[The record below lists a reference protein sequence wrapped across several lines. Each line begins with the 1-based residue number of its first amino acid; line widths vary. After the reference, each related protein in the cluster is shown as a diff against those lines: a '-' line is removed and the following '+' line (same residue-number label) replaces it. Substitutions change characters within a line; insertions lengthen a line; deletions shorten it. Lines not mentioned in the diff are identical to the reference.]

1 MRGLNVNELGGETI
15 ASVGSRSWKV
25 KDEKACIQTTNTGE
39 SLPKK
44 LGRTYFSFDR
54 VFDEYATTKEV
65 YEESSSDL
73 VKSFVKGVSGSIVAY
88 GQTGSGKTYT
98 MQGEGSI
105 KEGAAGKNGV
115 IQMVVQDIFSELAN
129 FPISAFL
136 IRLSVIEVYNDE
148 IRDLLND
155 SSQKKVTT
163 RYDSKLGLSVDS
175 SEEFVTD
182 YPGMID
188 LFNIADSKRIVR
200 RTEMND
206 MSSRSHAIYRITLE
220 KKDLDINVDEGK
232 DDEAVQVSTL
242 NILDLAGFDSVQTV
256 QKSAKNLNETQ
267 KEGININ
274 KR

>member
-1 MRGLNVNELGGETI
+1 MYSLRVGLL
-15 ASVGSRSWKV
+15 
-25 KDEKACIQTTNTGE
+25 
-39 SLPKK
+39 
-44 LGRTYFSFDR
+44 YH
-54 VFDEYATTKEV
+54 
-65 YEESSSDL
+65 
-73 VKSFVKGVSGSIVAY
+73 
-88 GQTGSGKTYT
+88 
-98 MQGEGSI
+98 
-105 KEGAAGKNGV
+105 
-115 IQMVVQDIFSELAN
+115 
-129 FPISAFL
+129 
-136 IRLSVIEVYNDE
+136 
-148 IRDLLND
+148 
-155 SSQKKVTT
+155 
-163 RYDSKLGLSVDS
+163 GLSVDS

-256 QKSAKNLNETQ
+256 QTSAKNLNETQ